1 MGRLAMGRLKT
12 FKQFLIEAKH
22 IGAPSFDDHWMVY
35 LQGPNTDYIGDVIVR
50 AQRGRNNEQ
59 DVVRLAFGKFGDEG
73 DWTLERS
80 FGRTVQ
86 NYIED
91 EIGTDFP
98 WSEEETND
106 LKQEVMEAELQPGEA
121 ILRDIFS

>member
-1 MGRLAMGRLKT
+1 
-12 FKQFLIEAKH
+12 
-22 IGAPSFDDHWMVY
+22 
-35 LQGPNTDYIGDVIVR
+35 
-50 AQRGRNNEQ
+50 
-59 DVVRLAFGKFGDEG
+59 
-73 DWTLERS
+73 LERS